1 MDKQHPHFGATYKT
15 LVQANG
21 TYNVEVAIPGSAVV
35 VVSKFKTEAAASAWI
50 SDHQREIAQGTLARA
65 NLLKTPGDTPKT

>member
-1 MDKQHPHFGATYKT
+1 LDKQHPHFGATYKT

-50 SDHQREIAQGTLARA
+50 SDHQREIVQGTLARA